1 MGEAECMLFMDD
13 YIWMVCKYDWVVGIT
28 ECGCGLNDKNSGCVG
43 KLKWTE
49 SIEEKKTKNG
59 F

>member
-1 MGEAECMLFMDD
+1 MIHGNSLF
-13 YIWMVCKYDWVVGIT
+13 VGKT

-49 SIEEKKTKNG
+49 SIEEKKLRMDSSCLVEGTTELMA
-59 F
+59 